1 MSDKN
6 GTVEE
11 KEKTRLFWKKEKEL
25 MIIDKNQT
33 IQKVKNICQHFSKAI
48 MTG

>member
-1 MSDKN
+1 MSSTTQSTQMSDKN

-25 MIIDKNQT
+25 TIIDKN
-33 IQKVKNICQHFSKAI
+33 
-48 MTG
+48 